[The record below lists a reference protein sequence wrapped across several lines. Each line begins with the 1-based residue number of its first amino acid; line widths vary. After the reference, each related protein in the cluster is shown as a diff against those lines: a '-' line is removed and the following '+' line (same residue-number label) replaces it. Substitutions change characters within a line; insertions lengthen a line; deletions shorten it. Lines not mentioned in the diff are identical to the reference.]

1 MSKLSQELND
11 YFFVQEREEKITL
24 EEILSLAGERIF
36 GFLLVILSLPS
47 ALPIPAPGYSIPF
60 GILIFLLAIQ
70 LVIGH
75 KTPWLPDKMLKG
87 AMKTSTA
94 RKFVQMGLP
103 WLKRIENLT
112 KPRLTYIC
120 TSFSGRIVIGIAI
133 ALMAIS
139 MMIPIPGTN
148 TAPAMGI
155 FVTAFGMQEDDGF
168 IVLAGLSL
176 CLIAGVVSASII
188 FATIWGGLSIIDWI
202 EQYFKK

>member
-1 MSKLSQELND
+1 
-11 YFFVQEREEKITL
+11 
-24 EEILSLAGERIF
+24 
-36 GFLLVILSLPS
+36 
-47 ALPIPAPGYSIPF
+47 
-60 GILIFLLAIQ
+60 
-70 LVIGH
+70 
-75 KTPWLPDKMLKG
+75 
-87 AMKTSTA
+87 MKTSTA